1 MANIIQSVERA
12 LKVLL
17 LISKS
22 DSITVQNLSKAL
34 GVPRTTLYPLVNT
47 LEKYGFVSKNEYTSS
62 IHIGWKLY
70 ELGFSYKNHLNSVSR
85 EIARNL
91 RHKWDQSV
99 YVSVYEKDN
108 IIVYIVVETPNN
120 PFSPSSPLGF
130 FTKAHSTASGKIL
143 LSHMPKDKLSWINT
157 HGALTHETPKT
168 ITEPQKLLEE
178 LDIIRDRGYSVDD
191 EECKLGLACIAAPI
205 KNSLGEV
212 IAAISIS
219 GSKDHIM
226 SNFKAMKDDVIF
238 AANQISN
245 NIGL

>member
-17 LISKS
+17 LVSKS
-22 DSITVQNLSKAL
+22 DSITVQNISKAL
-34 GVPRTTLYPLVNT
+34 GVPRTTLYPLINT
-47 LEKYGFVSKNEYTSS
+47 LEQYGFVSKNEYTNS
-62 IHIGWKLY
+62 IHIGWKIY

-85 EIARNL
+85 EIARKL
-91 RHKWDQSV
+91 RDKWNQSV

-120 PFSPSSPLGF
+120 PFIPSSPLGF

-143 LSHMPKDKLSWINT
+143 LSHMPIDKLSWINT
-157 HGALTHETPKT
+157 QGALTHETPKT
-168 ITEPQKLLEE
+168 ITNPQKLLEE
-178 LDIIRDRGYSVDD
+178 FDIIRNRGFSIDD
-191 EECKLGLACIAAPI
+191 EECKLGLACVAAPI

-219 GSKDHIM
+219 GNKDQIVP
-226 SNFKAMKDDVIF
+226 NFEAMKNDVIF
-238 AANQISN
+238 AAKQISN
-245 NIGL
+245 NTGL